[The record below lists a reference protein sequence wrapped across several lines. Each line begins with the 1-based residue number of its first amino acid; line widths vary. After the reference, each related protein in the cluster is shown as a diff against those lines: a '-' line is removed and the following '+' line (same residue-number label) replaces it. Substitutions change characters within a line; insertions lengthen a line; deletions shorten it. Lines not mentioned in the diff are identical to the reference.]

1 MQHRALFKWVLTPSS
16 YGSKCFHSLFR
27 WLSGLWLYIRASRW
41 CSYTMEGQLCLPAGQ
56 TPDRFP
62 GALSCLSRFA
72 PGAPQPRS
80 PAGSLCADLW
90 SAGRPGSNPGT
101 VLIKTEEWKVEDT
114 GRAIFFTS
122 LSNLDQLRLCS
133 FKPAPSLPH
142 LTGCTQQP
150 RIPKPHEHLL
160 LHQREVGRCKRLS
173 LLCLKISEAGAFP

>member
-1 MQHRALFKWVLTPSS
+1 MFSFSLPVTVWSLTIYKSFKMMFLHNRRSAVSACRPDSRQIPW
-16 YGSKCFHSLFR
+16 
-27 WLSGLWLYIRASRW
+27 GL
-41 CSYTMEGQLCLPAGQ
+41 ELP
-56 TPDRFP
+56 
-62 GALSCLSRFA
+62 SRFA
-72 PGAPQPRS
+72 PGAPQLRS